1 MFFVRRSF
9 SNLPASSC
17 TIAPT
22 STGSIFCRRV
32 LMRDSSSNSA
42 IRSVSSSTFLRIRSR
57 RWMTSSSKRSR
68 YFSSSMAAMLLL
80 KYRERFDEDV
90 IHRLERIR
98 KNVQV
103 ETDLI
108 AELLELSRIKT
119 RRQKMEPVD
128 VGAMVHEL
136 AGRFENDLRTKNI
149 ALVVDQLLP
158 VLECERARIR
168 QVFQNL
174 IDNAIKY
181 MGEGANRRI
190 H

>member
-98 KNVQV
+98 KNVEL

-119 RRQKMEPVD
+119 RRQKMESV
-128 VGAMVHEL
+128 
-136 AGRFENDLRTKNI
+136 NI
-149 ALVVDQLLP
+149 GALVDDVRDLFDDDLKEKQIELVVESGLP
-158 VLECERARIR
+158 VL
-168 QVFQNL
+168 L
-174 IDNAIKY
+174 
-181 MGEGANRRI
+181 
-190 H
+190 